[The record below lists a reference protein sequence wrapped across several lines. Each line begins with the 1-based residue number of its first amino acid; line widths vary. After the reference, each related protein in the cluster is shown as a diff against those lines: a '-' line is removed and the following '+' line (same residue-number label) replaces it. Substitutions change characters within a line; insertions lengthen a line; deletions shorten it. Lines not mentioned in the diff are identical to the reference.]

1 MNPEKNFL
9 AAKKVLQLVPKIP
22 KITKSLRSNKILP
35 NQSEMDGLKNFQPK
49 INTNRIRK
57 TCSSENKEE
66 NSPIFRGEQRNR
78 GNLSRSLTKK
88 LGLRSSEIGGKGK
101 RFQGF
106 EKKKIF
112 FTSKRVEKIAKE
124 DETVEAK

>member
-1 MNPEKNFL
+1 MNTEKNFL

-22 KITKSLRSNKILP
+22 KITKSLRNNKILP

-49 INTNRIRK
+49 INTNRIGK

-66 NSPIFRGEQRNR
+66 NSPIFREQRNR

-106 EKKKIF
+106 EKKNIF